1 MNPLSFFVLAA
12 SAIVQ
17 ASGSA
22 LMKYASAFNAGP
34 NPDRAR
40 FFAFMGLAMVL
51 FCCGF
56 PLYVAGLS
64 RLKLSVAQPIFSASM
79 FVATTAIA
87 LLFFK
92 EAMGPLQFLGIA
104 LILSGIA
111 LVALR

>member
-1 MNPLSFFVLAA
+1 MNPFSFLVLAA

-22 LMKYASAFNAGP
+22 LMKYASTFNAGLA
-34 NPDRAR
+34 PDRGK
-40 FFAFMGLAMVL
+40 FFLFMGIAMAL
-51 FCCGF
+51 FGCGF

-64 RLKLSVAQPIFSASM
+64 RLKLSIAQPIFSATM
-79 FVATTAIA
+79 FVTTTAIA
-87 LLFFK
+87 LLFLR
-92 EAMGPLQFLGIA
+92 EAMGPVQFLGIA